1 MLHRRAFAGL
11 FVAPLLG
18 WGGSTAAAPAL
29 TVFAAASLKDV
40 LAEIGRLF
48 ETETTTPVT
57 ASLAG
62 SGQLAKQIE
71 AGAPADVFISA
82 DSVWMDWLAERHRIK
97 PETRR
102 DIAGNRLVL
111 IAPAASQSTLSDLA
125 RLAET
130 LGTDRLAIAQ
140 PDSVPAGRYAKDALT
155 KLGLWDG
162 LSAHLAATENVRA
175 ALLLVSRG
183 EAPFGIVYA
192 SDAKADASVRVLLSF
207 PDNTYGPIV
216 YPAAVIAASTHP
228 AAADFVAYLSSAR
241 AKAVFEKA
249 GFLVPPLTR

>member
-11 FVAPLLG
+11 FAAPLLG
-18 WGGSTAAAPAL
+18 WGLAARAAPSL

-48 ETETTTPVT
+48 EAGTRTPVT

-82 DSVWMDWLAERHRIK
+82 DTVWMDWLAERHLIK

-125 RLAET
+125 KLIET
-130 LGTDRLAIAQ
+130 LGTERLAIAQ

-162 LSAHLAATENVRA
+162 LSAKLAATENVRA

-183 EAPFGIVYA
+183 EAPYGIVYA
-192 SDAKADASVRVLLSF
+192 SDAKADATVRVLLRF
-207 PDNTYGPIV
+207 PDDAYGPIM
-216 YPAAVIAASTHP
+216 YPAAVVAASTHP
-228 AAADFVAYLSSAR
+228 AAADFVAFLASAG
-241 AKAVFEKA
+241 ASAAFEKA
-249 GFLVPPLTR
+249 GFLVPPLAR